1 MQLTTSVPFFFLKKT
16 DKTHINSGAP
26 LCSNA
31 APGRERPFP
40 LLGSR
45 GRRPVPPA
53 GPSHSAAEA
62 SAGEGRSA
70 HREFSGRRAHQ
81 QSEGGEGRGE
91 QASEA
96 LLCAVL
102 PVPPWARASTY
113 LLIYKTVAEKL
124 RCAKFAQG
132 AWEAARGSQNP
143 ERRRRAQ
150 PHAPSVDESL
160 WETASRGR
168 PKSSVPAGLQGADT
182 PVPRRT
188 LVPLSLGEGEAG
200 V

>member
-1 MQLTTSVPFFFLKKT
+1 MAHPSAPTQLLAVSGPFHYWGPVVDGQYLRQAPATALQKPPRAKV
-16 DKTHINSGAP
+16 DLLIGSSQDDGLIN
-26 LCSNA
+26 
-31 APGRERPFP
+31 
-40 LLGSR
+40 
-45 GRRPVPPA
+45 
-53 GPSHSAAEA
+53 
-62 SAGEGRSA
+62 
-70 HREFSGRRAHQ
+70 RAKAVKV
-81 QSEGGEGRGE
+81 GGE

-113 LLIYKTVAEKL
+113 LLVYKTVAEKL

-143 ERRRRAQ
+143 ERRRQVQ

-182 PVPRRT
+182 PVPPRT